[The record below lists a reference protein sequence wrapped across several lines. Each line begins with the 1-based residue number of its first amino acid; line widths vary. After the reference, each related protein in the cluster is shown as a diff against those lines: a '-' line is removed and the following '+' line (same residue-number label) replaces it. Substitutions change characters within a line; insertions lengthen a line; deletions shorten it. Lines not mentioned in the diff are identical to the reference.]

1 MPLSDDP
8 IKRARQLA
16 NLTARPPAPPEG
28 NVRTLKHGAGAR
40 KATLVRAG
48 SWAASIMVELAE
60 EAPLRGLDGGL
71 PLHDRQVVEL
81 LASALARLEA
91 VTSWLDSRPAVRED
105 GSLWPAEDTA
115 GRLRREVARYLGEL
129 GMTPTSRARLGLDLV
144 RSFDLAQV
152 WAEEADA
159 DAITAE
165 AVEEG
170 AVSGPSRPADHDLDD
185 DEGAE
190 RDG

>member
-8 IKRARQLA
+8 IKRAKQLA
-16 NLTARPPAPPEG
+16 NLSARPPAPPAG
-28 NVRTLKHGAGAR
+28 NVRALRHGAGAR
-40 KATLVRAG
+40 KATLIRAG
-48 SWAASIMVELAE
+48 SWAERIQTELEA
-60 EAPLRGLDGGL
+60 EAPLRGPDGGL
-71 PLHDRQVVEL
+71 PLHDRQQVEL

-115 GRLRREVARYLGEL
+115 GRLRREVARYLDAL

-144 RSFDLAQV
+144 RSFDLAAV

-159 DAITAE
+159 DADTVDAE
-165 AVEEG
+165 ADEDG
-170 AVSGPSRPADHDLDD
+170 A
-185 DEGAE
+185 
-190 RDG
+190 DG